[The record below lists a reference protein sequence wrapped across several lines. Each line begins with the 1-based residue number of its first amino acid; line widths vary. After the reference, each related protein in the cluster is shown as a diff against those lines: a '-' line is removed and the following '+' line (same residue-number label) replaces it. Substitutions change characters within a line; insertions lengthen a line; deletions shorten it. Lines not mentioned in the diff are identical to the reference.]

1 MKKQII
7 LFFFLILLI
16 EVELKSNMEY
26 SISQETN
33 SKESS
38 DDVRIAIKRNLYE
51 KKSNYIIILS
61 LKSFCC

>member
-61 LKSFCC
+61 LKLFCC